1 MVLSGFDHVD
11 SLWQGYVFEVAD
23 GLVMLQTSVAAFYSW
38 LLRLFYSFAG
48 HVRRD
53 RFLTLRLLLGVYSE
67 VEQIVYWMSE
77 ILFAASIV
85 FRGLHRCVSQQELNL
100 LKLTAPVV
108 AQLRT
113 GSPQIMRRNVL

>member
-11 SLWQGYVFEVAD
+11 SFWYGYVFEVAD
-23 GLVMLQTSVAAFYSW
+23 GLVMLRSSVAAFYSW

-48 HVRRD
+48 HVCRTRV
-53 RFLTLRLLLGVYSE
+53 LMLGLLLGIHSE
-67 VEQIVYWMSE
+67 VEQVVYWMTE
-77 ILFAASIV
+77 ILFAAEIV
-85 FRGLHRCVSQQELNL
+85 FRGLHRCVSQQKLNL
-100 LKLTAPVV
+100 FMLTTSIM